1 MPMYFSS
8 KESLGVEIPCCCPCP
23 GEQFDLNPLARD
35 RDELKLLKTAPDLG
49 DWTEVKWVRQVI
61 FDNKNKTCPPV
72 ILLER
77 WVNQDEILPP
87 LYDGFARD
95 LAAGI
100 RIGEG
105 RQP

>member
-1 MPMYFSS
+1 MELKFS
-8 KESLGVEIPCCCPCP
+8 VARPCP

-35 RDELKLLKTAPDLG
+35 RDELTQLKAAPDLA
-49 DWTEVKWVRQVI
+49 DWTEVKWVRQVV
-61 FDNKNKTCPPV
+61 FGNKKKTCPPV

-87 LYDGFARD
+87 LYHRFARV

-105 RQP
+105 QQP